1 MNFFRKK
8 TTAFI
13 TLEAPDFQ
21 AETAKLWG
29 DLLFALEGHPINQVT
44 MRLYDSG
51 DVSLRVLSVV
61 VSLGLKLRTESIALE
76 LEASPKLVQMLRRLN
91 LSSAFTRLAEIN

>member
-1 MNFFRKK
+1 
-8 TTAFI
+8 
-13 TLEAPDFQ
+13 
-21 AETAKLWG
+21 
-29 DLLFALEGHPINQVT
+29 